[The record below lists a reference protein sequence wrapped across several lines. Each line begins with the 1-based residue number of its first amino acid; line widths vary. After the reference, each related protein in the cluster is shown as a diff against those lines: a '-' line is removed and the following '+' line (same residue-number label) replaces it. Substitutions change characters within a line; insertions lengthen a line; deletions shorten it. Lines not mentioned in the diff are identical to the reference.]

1 MWVAISFSKGS
12 SIPRANT
19 DYWLVT
25 INWFDLLLVFLSNTQ
40 VCSFAYLFKANI
52 REEEAW
58 SYRLIKEW
66 RLNTAK
72 GDVCFFTKLRIKC
85 NLLNTLGF
93 VYLRNTLMVTY
104 FPAPMK
110 ILIFSF
116 CIKIDH
122 FNIYFGDSFIFSY
135 FYWLYSG
142 NIPIFFFPHSF
153 SFSKDQKK
161 CLLLWKYSPNWHI
174 DEVSSRWTVTWFNY
188 NLEGRWRVCK
198 VLKQV

>member
-12 SIPRANT
+12 SIRRANT

-142 NIPIFFFPHSF
+142 NIPIFFFLTASLSLRIKRSACCF
-153 SFSKDQKK
+153 E
-161 CLLLWKYSPNWHI
+161 N
-174 DEVSSRWTVTWFNY
+174 TVQTGT
-188 NLEGRWRVCK
+188 LMK
-198 VLKQV
+198 LVLDGQ